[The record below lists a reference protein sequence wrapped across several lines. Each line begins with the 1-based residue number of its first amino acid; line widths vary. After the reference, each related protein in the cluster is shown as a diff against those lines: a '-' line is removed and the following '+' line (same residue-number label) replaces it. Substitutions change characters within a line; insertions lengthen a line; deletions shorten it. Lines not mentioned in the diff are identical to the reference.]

1 MPGFVSRS
9 AEPTIC
15 SKSPPSSEVGM
26 AIGAAGCSIRLATA
40 FAAKSQR
47 PERSPGTKLLF
58 GKGAA
63 EIFEQAGGVIAEQN
77 GAKALIIDGDKEVA
91 VGAPAPRSENAGLC
105 HRGHLVL
112 TI

>member
-1 MPGFVSRS
+1 LLEIAALERSRDGDR
-9 AEPTIC
+9 C
-15 SKSPPSSEVGM
+15 G
-26 AIGAAGCSIRLATA
+26 RLLNQTGHSVR
-40 FAAKSQR
+40 AKSQR